1 MLSSSART
9 SMKSTPQTKNGL
21 AAHLVVFQDLAILAK
36 PDVEAKAFSPMR
48 RYGVFL
54 HGSVYGLGCPQKT
67 KKPRLVEEA
76 WRVGEPGGDLLSH
89 GNPHYHR
96 RRRRFTVLF
105 GMGRGGSNALWP
117 PGNSGFA
124 LRGRFA
130 CDPRGA
136 MHSEEVRGIGGV
148 KDCSRPMTLMF
159 GVIGSSRTG
168 N

>member
-54 HGSVYGLGCPQKT
+54 HGSVHGLGRPRKQKSL
-67 KKPRLVEEA
+67 PGWEA

-89 GNPHYHR
+89 GESALSSA
-96 RRRRFTVLF
+96 RRRFTVLF

-124 LRGRFA
+124 LRGGRFA
-130 CDPRGA
+130 CDRAGRCIRKK
-136 MHSEEVRGIGGV
+136 SEGLGV
-148 KDCSRPMTLMF
+148 LRIAAAP
-159 GVIGSSRTG
+159 
-168 N
+168 